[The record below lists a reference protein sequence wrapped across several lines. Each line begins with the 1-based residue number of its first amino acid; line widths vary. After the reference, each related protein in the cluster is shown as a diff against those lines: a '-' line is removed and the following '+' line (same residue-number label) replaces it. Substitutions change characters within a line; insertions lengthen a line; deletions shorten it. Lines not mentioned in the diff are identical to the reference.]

1 MLRQWVEACNNRH
14 RGGGKVKNKISKAAA
29 AKPTPSTAKQ
39 VKRQLEALVN
49 KHGQHQPSVARP
61 VSPPPPPPARGDQ
74 PTKQQKMARSHS
86 RFKFY
91 WDRSTRSVC
100 RERRKSA
107 QQDAKQNRV
116 NQRRDLTADDLS
128 DRDEPSSA
136 KKVNVSVQ
144 NEHFQGHD
152 QTPIPAIVD
161 KVKRTDRRTVDRQE
175 RERERERKREEKSRS
190 RSPARSL
197 VIVP

>member
-1 MLRQWVEACNNRH
+1 MLR
-14 RGGGKVKNKISKAAA
+14 AAFL
-29 AKPTPSTAKQ
+29 PGSLPSTAKQVAKQ
-39 VKRQLEALVN
+39 VKRQLAALVN

-61 VSPPPPPPARGDQ
+61 ASLPPPPPTHSDQ
-74 PTKQQKMARSHS
+74 QTKQQKMAHSQS

-107 QQDAKQNRV
+107 QQEAKQKKV
-116 NQRRDLTADDLS
+116 DQRRDLTADDLS
-128 DRDEPSSA
+128 DPDEPSST

-161 KVKRTDRRTVDRQE
+161 KVKCTNRQTVGRHE
-175 RERERERKREEKSRS
+175 REREREREREEKSRS
-190 RSPARSL
+190 RSPNLAP
-197 VIVP
+197 VT